1 VNFLDIVALIALG
14 WGAYKGFKNGV
25 LIEVAGLIGLVI
37 GFWAGMRLAFLF
49 ADYYRDH
56 FHLPEKWV
64 PAIAFF
70 TAFAVGIGTVYLAAW
85 AATKLL
91 QTAQLNLPNRIA
103 GGVFG
108 VLKWGFLV
116 GAFFMIVGT
125 SQILTPATTEGSRS
139 YAILK
144 SYSHAVQ
151 GYTIGLVP
159 AARNVLDDMEHYF
172 VSVDS
177 VHQEQERLDGDSL
190 PHKPSAQR

>member
-1 VNFLDIVALIALG
+1 MNFLDIFALIALG

-56 FHLPEKWV
+56 FQLPEKWI

-70 TAFAVGIGTVYLAAW
+70 TAFAIGIGAVYLAAW

-91 QTAQLNLPNRIA
+91 QTAQLNLPNRLA
-103 GGVFG
+103 GGIFG

-116 GAFFMIVGT
+116 GAFFTIVGT
-125 SQILTPATTEGSRS
+125 SQILSPETTDGSKS

-144 SYSHAVQ
+144 GYSHGVQ
-151 GYTIGLVP
+151 AYSIGLIP
-159 AARNVLDDMEHYF
+159 AAHNVMEDMERYF

-177 VHQEQERLDGDSL
+177 VHREQKGAPADSL
-190 PHKPSAQR
+190 GRPSAQR

>member
-1 VNFLDIVALIALG
+1 VNFLDIVAIAALG

-25 LIEVAGLIGLVI
+25 LIEVAGLIGLLI

-49 ADYYRDH
+49 ANYYREN

-70 TAFAVGIGTVYLAAW
+70 TAFAIGIGAVYLAAW

-91 QTAQLNLPNRIA
+91 QTAQLNLPNRLA

-108 VLKWGFLV
+108 ILKWGFLV
-116 GAFFMIVGT
+116 GAFFTILGT
-125 SQILTPATTEGSRS
+125 SEILGNETTEGSKS
-139 YAILK
+139 YAVLK
-144 SYSHAVQ
+144 GYSHAVQ
-151 GYTIGLVP
+151 GYTIGMIP
-159 AARNVLDDMEHYF
+159 AAHNVMEDMERYF

-177 VHQEQERLDGDSL
+177 VHQEHEGEHADSL
-190 PHKPSAQR
+190 TSPSAQR